1 MGDSFPSLILS
12 CLAALGLIFLSGL
25 LIRPATCYVQMNA
38 EGFPRQP
45 VHKNYKVFF
54 LVCSSFS
61 LFRELNFAIRSLISG
76 CNLEP
81 LLLCSHNGRL
91 AGLIKLW
98 NDLLCDV
105 SPVCHALSR
114 PPLYFCANAPLLFL

>member
-1 MGDSFPSLILS
+1 MGDLFPSLILS
-12 CLAALGLIFLSGL
+12 CLALAALGLIFLSGL
-25 LIRPATCYVQMNA
+25 LIRPATYYVQMNA
-38 EGFPRQP
+38 EGFPRQR

-76 CNLEP
+76 RNLEP

-91 AGLIKLW
+91 AGLIKL
-98 NDLLCDV
+98 
-105 SPVCHALSR
+105 
-114 PPLYFCANAPLLFL
+114 

>member
-1 MGDSFPSLILS
+1 MGDLFSSLILS

-25 LIRPATCYVQMNA
+25 LIRPATYYVQMNA
-38 EGFPRQP
+38 EGFPRQR

-54 LVCSSFS
+54 LVCSFFS

-76 CNLEP
+76 RNLEP

-91 AGLIKLW
+91 AGLIKL
-98 NDLLCDV
+98 
-105 SPVCHALSR
+105 
-114 PPLYFCANAPLLFL
+114 